1 MKTERRAR
9 AEFDE
14 AGYLRLNP
22 DVAEAVER
30 GQIAS
35 GWDHYVRYGFY
46 ENRAGT
52 PAAARRYASALLA
65 APEAVPP
72 DELIHLVGG
81 GGAAVYRQIGLE
93 FLSYFVNLA
102 DLLPHQQVLDIGC
115 GCGRIAQP
123 LTRYLDASG
132 GYEGFDI
139 VPGLVLWC
147 QQNITS
153 RWPHFKFQ
161 LVGLRNAAYGG
172 GGAPASAY
180 RFPYPEGR
188 FDFVF
193 ATSVFTHMLPADI
206 ENYTR
211 EISRVLRK
219 GGRALITFF
228 LLTAESMACMGGPA
242 SSFRFKHAH
251 PSGYRCANQKNPE
264 AALAYPETTVRELFA
279 RHGLS
284 IAEVRYGTWSGRPGG
299 FSGQDIT
306 ISVKV

>member
-1 MKTERRAR
+1 VKTERRAR

-14 AGYLRLNP
+14 AGYRQLNP
-22 DVAEAVER
+22 DVAAAVAR
-30 GQIAS
+30 GQFVS

-46 ENRAGT
+46 ENREGT
-52 PAAARRYASALLA
+52 PEAARRNASALLA

-72 DELIHLVGG
+72 DALIVPVGG

-123 LTRYLDASG
+123 LARYLDASG
-132 GYEGFDI
+132 RYEGFDI
-139 VPGLVLWC
+139 VPELVLWC

-161 LVGLRNAAYGG
+161 FVRLRNEAYSD
-172 GGAPASAY
+172 GGARASGY
-180 RFPYPEGR
+180 RFPYPEDS

-193 ATSVFTHMLPADI
+193 ATSVFTHMLPADV

-211 EISRVLRK
+211 ETSRVLRK
-219 GGRALITFF
+219 GGRALTTFF
-228 LLTAESMACMGGPA
+228 LLTAESMACMGGPS
-242 SSFRFKHAH
+242 SSFNFKYPH
-251 PSGYRCANQKNPE
+251 PSGYRCTNKRNPE
-264 AALAYPETTVRELFA
+264 AALAYPEKTVRELFA
-279 RHGLS
+279 RHGLG
-284 IAEVRYGTWSGRPGG
+284 IEDVRYGTWSGRPGG

-306 ISVKV
+306 ISVKL